1 MNKLPFGEPSLSDDK
16 ELSENL
22 RKLVEKLTFLGITL
36 KEAQNEIERLYIE
49 ITLKSQNGNRS
60 RTARKLG
67 IHRNTLNARIEEY
80 KIEGGNE

>member
-49 ITLKSQNGNRS
+49 TTLKAHNGNRS

>member
-22 RKLVEKLTFLGITL
+22 RALVQKLTFLGITL
-36 KEAQNEIERLYIE
+36 KEAQCEVERLYIE
-49 ITLKSQNGNRS
+49 ITLMDLNGNRS